1 MATTTLL
8 TIEEYAQ
15 LPVTGVRTELVD
27 GEVIEL
33 ATGVWVHDLMRDD
46 LRVALHGQSGGVA
59 VVEREFRT
67 AENKVRRADVVW
79 YAPGR
84 ITQADRWRNLS
95 PVPDLAVEIVSP
107 TDRAA
112 EIRDKVHEYLKAGV
126 TTVWVVY
133 LEHRE
138 AEIWNKGRTAVAG
151 AEILTADCLPGFSLA
166 VDAVFPKG
174 IE

>member
-1 MATTTLL
+1 MATTTLM

-27 GEVIEL
+27 GEVTEL
-33 ATGVWVHDLMRDD
+33 ATGVFVHDLMRDD
-46 LRVALHGQSGGVA
+46 IRVALHGQSGGIA

-67 AENKVRRADVVW
+67 AENRVRRADVVW
-79 YAPGR
+79 FAPGR
-84 ITQADRWRNLS
+84 ITHADRWRNLS

-112 EIRDKVHEYLKAGV
+112 EIRDM

>member
-1 MATTTLL
+1 MATTTPL

-27 GEVIEL
+27 GAVIEL
-33 ATGVWVHDLMRDD
+33 VTGVLVHDLMRDD
-46 LRVALHGQSGGVA
+46 IRVALHGQGGGVA

-67 AENKVRRADVVW
+67 AEHRVRRADVVW

-84 ITQADRWRNLS
+84 ITAADRWRNLS

-112 EIRDKVHEYLKAGV
+112 EVRDKVHEYLDAGV

-138 AEIWNKGRTAVAG
+138 AEILNKGRTAIAG
-151 AEILTADCLPGFSLA
+151 ADTLTADCVPGFSLA
-166 VDAVFPKG
+166 IDAVFPKG